1 MIMLENFSFGNFKA
15 FGETQTLPIRPVTL
29 VFGPNST
36 GKSSIIHAL
45 LLARHALEGG
55 ELDAT
60 ETSIGGKAVDLG
72 GFRQYVHRREGGR
85 RVELAATLDVA
96 ELGPEL
102 RKRLG
107 GARSLTVSVQIGLS
121 QKEGTRLQRDFDKE
135 GNKVLVSVP
144 TGELIPTGLPFVQS
158 FELLA
163 DGRSL
168 FRMSRRPDGLLR
180 MDRLESDH
188 PAFRT
193 TLEAILLSSTTTEA
207 LSERD
212 WDSLKVSISD
222 LVPELAA
229 RARGL
234 LPEGLADSGRAL
246 AGASGSSITPVA
258 PGDREVT
265 LSNALRTFFPR
276 LLDELIRGT
285 RQAFASRLSHLQY
298 LGPYRSFPPRFFSG
312 MQSTE
317 PDWFAGGG
325 DAWNTLLT
333 NESVRRDVN
342 RWLGSEFMQT
352 RYELQVRSYANI
364 EQVEYPI
371 MQLLEP
377 METPEEE
384 LDVDSRD
391 SHLIVELL
399 RRSDIDKREDLV
411 LVDLR
416 TNTPVS
422 HRDVGFGVSQVL
434 PVLVRAFGAEGSIQA
449 MEQPEIHLHP
459 ALQAELGDVFL
470 RSALQRGNTFLLE
483 THSEHLILR
492 VMRRLRETFSKT
504 LPHDLPPVT
513 PAQVAVLYVEP
524 GPNGSIVRE
533 MPLNERGELVKAWP
547 GGFFEEGLRE
557 VLS

>member
-1 MIMLENFSFGNFKA
+1 MLQDFSFGNFKA
-15 FGETQTLPIRPVTL
+15 FGETQTLPVRPITL
-29 VFGPNST
+29 VFGANST

-45 LLARHALEGG
+45 LLARHALDGG
-55 ELDAT
+55 DLDAT

-72 GFRQYVHRREGGR
+72 GFRQYVYRRESAR
-85 RVELAATLDVA
+85 RVELAATLQAD
-96 ELGPEL
+96 ELSSETK
-102 RKRLG
+102 KRLG
-107 GARSLTVSVQIGLS
+107 GARTVTVSVQIGLS
-121 QKEGTRLQRDFDKE
+121 QEEGFRLQRGVDKQ
-135 GNKVLVSVP
+135 GNRILAKVPSGELVP
-144 TGELIPTGLPFVQS
+144 TGVPFVQS

-168 FRMSRRPDGLLR
+168 FRMSRRSDGLLR
-180 MDRLESDH
+180 MDRLETEH
-188 PAFRT
+188 PAFRA
-193 TLEAILLSSTTTEA
+193 TLEAIVLSSTTTEA
-207 LSERD
+207 LSEQD
-212 WDSLKVSISD
+212 WVALNASISE
-222 LVPELAA
+222 LVPQIAA

-234 LPEGLADSGRAL
+234 LPEGLAETGFTAS
-246 AGASGSSITPVA
+246 SGSSIVPVA
-258 PGDREVT
+258 AGDRQAA
-265 LSNALRTFFPR
+265 LGAALRTFFPR

-285 RQAFASRLSHLQY
+285 RQAFASILSHLQY

-333 NESVRRDVN
+333 NERVRKDVN

-371 MQLLEP
+371 MELLEP
-377 METPEEE
+377 MEPSDEESE
-384 LDVDSRD
+384 VEPRD
-391 SHLIVELL
+391 LHLIADLL
-399 RRSDIDKREDLV
+399 RGSPIDKREDLV

-434 PVLVRAFGAEGSIQA
+434 PVLVRAFASEGSIQA

-459 ALQAELGDVFL
+459 ALQAEIGDVFL
-470 RSALQRGNTFLLE
+470 RSALEHGNTFLLE

-492 VMRRLRETFSKT
+492 IMRRMRETWNKT
-504 LPHDLPPVT
+504 LPKDLPPVV
-513 PAQVAVLYVEP
+513 PADVSILYVEP
-524 GPNGSIVRE
+524 GPNGAVVRE

-557 VLS
+557 VLP